1 MKRVISLNLN
11 EEANEADEQIK
22 SSRAKLIEI
31 KDSADSL
38 LETYINLYKDL
49 NELYDRYPKLYE
61 KLQQTVELPTNED
74 ATSMKEFHNSLNK
87 QLEYF
92 KDDEYLFNTLNN

>member
-1 MKRVISLNLN
+1 L
-11 EEANEADEQIK
+11 
-22 SSRAKLIEI
+22 EI
-31 KDSADSL
+31 KDSADAL

-74 ATSMKEFHNSLNK
+74 ADSMKEFHSSLNQ
-87 QLEYF
+87 QLGYF
-92 KDDEYLFNTLNN
+92 KDNTYLFNALNNESQF